1 MDAEMYT
8 RVHHKVFVVNAGA
21 HLWMTADMRD
31 VITQNYAQTVCQF
44 QLPRLTICSILFA
57 IRYDAY
63 EPETLVLVTKV
74 GRTPME
80 ASQRSTP

>member
-8 RVHHKVFVVNAGA
+8 RVGHKVFVVNAGA

-44 QLPRLTICSILFA
+44 
-57 IRYDAY
+57 RYQD
-63 EPETLVLVTKV
+63 
-74 GRTPME
+74 
-80 ASQRSTP
+80 